1 MNPREHELSDEE
13 EQLYLRSTPIIP
25 VQQNIREMASQI
37 TEGAQEI
44 KEKLRLL
51 FIYIIKHFKYKFPP
65 KARGVTHFLK
75 DKQGD
80 CGEFSFLYAALCR
93 AIGVPCRVM
102 VGAFAMGKH
111 HAHVWNEV
119 YLPEEGWMPV
129 DVSMAYVVKK
139 QPWRFFSLP

>member
-1 MNPREHELSDEE
+1 MRKN
-13 EQLYLRSTPIIP
+13 
-25 VQQNIREMASQI
+25 N
-37 TEGAQEI
+37 
-44 KEKLRLL
+44 
-51 FIYIIKHFKYKFPP
+51 FIYDPHRLFRSSKTYGKWLRKLQKVHKRSKKNSDYYLYISSSISNINFPP